1 MAEEERLV
9 ITHVVLNNFKSFYG
23 KKVIGSFHPQFTSVV
38 GPNGS
43 GKSNLLDA
51 MLFVFGFTAHSMR
64 PKTKL
69 SDIVHHSAA
78 HPNVQKAEVQVR
90 FARVDHENNLI
101 PGSEFTISRD
111 VVAGSG
117 QSSYYMNGA
126 RSTYSQVTEFLR
138 NLGVDLDRKRFII
151 KQGEVRSISRMK
163 PKGSQNQAGLLEY
176 LEDIVGSN
184 CFIEPINT
192 CEEELKV
199 INEERDIKADRRNA
213 AQKERD
219 ALRESKEQAERYLR
233 KQEELK
239 VIEAKK
245 LYLNR
250 TELEERN
257 KEMKAE
263 IEEMAKEVET
273 LQAELDEIV
282 KKETDTINDQEKCTM
297 ELRKV
302 KKESDAKVSELTE
315 LKNKLTSN
323 RMKLKHLEET
333 TKKNEE
339 EVVNMEKQAKA
350 AEAVIESRK
359 ENMEKA
365 HAQLEEKQQKLEE
378 EKQELAKLMEQVK
391 AETVEIQEKL
401 RAVEEEFSIKNSSL
415 LEVKKEVTQARDE
428 ITAIRRKAEDAR
440 NKKEQRQRLLEDT
453 RKTID
458 TLTERHRTTQEEI
471 ENKKSRYEELQGLI
485 EENERKYEEALE
497 ESREKAKNYNEKKR
511 LKEQSAADS
520 AIDKCIEELKRE
532 TGCEGIYGK
541 LAKLGTID
549 PKYDVAVTTAAGNRL
564 NEIVVQSVEI
574 AKMCLRRLEEKKV
587 GYATCLV
594 LDDIAHR
601 EQKTLDEIP
610 EGASRVIDAISIS
623 DPKFQPAFYKA
634 VQNTLVCTAEDAE
647 RIAFGQKQRHRV
659 VTFDG
664 MIIETSGTLTGGG
677 QKKRGGMSLV
687 TDQELEKA
695 RQDLEEID
703 NRTRELKQQLD
714 ALKSEYRTVNITE
727 LELTFRKIEM
737 DLRSYTQQAETLQ
750 AELEQAVEYV
760 ESEDDVVRVQELE
773 QFVTEKE
780 PTLTE
785 KQQEVDSLAAAVKQF
800 EKEIHELSTT
810 RTKKQRE
817 AVKHLEQ
824 EIEGIGKEIGRF
836 KAQITSSERK
846 IAQANAT
853 VAELKKAIEENGV
866 ESEKLSDEIT
876 KQAELKK
883 EKKAQVKETQE
894 KVDELEAKIAEFQKE
909 IRKMKDDC
917 NKRGMVIG
925 SKKSE
930 LQKKKA
936 ENKAVRKELKQIILK
951 FEKTGISEDQVQD
964 EEKSLRELE
973 LQKAAIESQLEAMDP
988 DLSAI
993 KEWEE
998 KDEQFRAR
1006 HEEFTECDTRRTEKM
1021 RELNDLRVKRKNM
1034 FDEGFKRI
1042 ADKLKETY
1050 QLLTLGGDAELEYV
1064 DRLDPFGQGI
1074 IFSVRPS
1081 GKSWKP
1087 IFHLSGGEQALSSLS
1102 LVFALHEFKPTP
1114 FYIMDEIDAALD
1126 VKNVSIIANYL
1137 RTRTTNAQFI
1147 VVSLRNNMFEL
1158 ANRLIGV
1165 FKVHDC
1171 ASALVIDQEQEEG
1184 DVVPQIALK

>member
-1 MAEEERLV
+1 MSEERLV

-69 SDIVHHSAA
+69 ADIVHHSAA
-78 HPNVQKAEVQVR
+78 HPNVQKAEVQVK
-90 FARVDHENNLI
+90 FAKVNNENNLI
-101 PGSEFTISRD
+101 PGSEFTVSRD

-117 QSSYYMNGA
+117 QSTYYMNGA
-126 RSTYSQVTEFLR
+126 RSSYSQVTEFLR

-163 PKGSQNQAGLLEY
+163 PKGGQNNVGLLEY

-184 CFIEPINT
+184 KFIEPIGV
-192 CEEELKV
+192 CEEELKA
-199 INEERDIKADRRNA
+199 INEERDIKADRRSA

-219 ALRESKEQAERYLR
+219 ALQDAKDQAERYLQ
-233 KQEELK
+233 KQEELT

-257 KEMKAE
+257 REMNAE
-263 IEEMAKEVET
+263 IEEIANEVNSMQEA
-273 LQAELDEIV
+273 LEELT
-282 KKETDTINDQEKCTM
+282 KKEAEMINEQESTSRD
-297 ELRKV
+297 L
-302 KKESDAKVSELTE
+302 KKLKKKAEKRAAKLTE
-315 LKNKLTSN
+315 VKSRLTSN

-333 TKKNEE
+333 MKKNEE
-339 EVVNMEKQAKA
+339 EVANMKNEAKA
-350 AEAVIESRK
+350 AAAVIESRR

-365 HAQLEEKQQKLEE
+365 SSQLETKQQELEE
-378 EKQELAKLMEQVK
+378 EQQALAKLMEQVK

-401 RAVEEEFSIKNSSL
+401 REAEAKFSEKNASL
-415 LEVKKEVTQARDE
+415 LEVNKEVTQARDE
-428 ITAIRRKAEDAR
+428 ITAIKRKAEDAK
-440 NKKEQRQRLLEDT
+440 NKKEQREQLLASM
-453 RKTID
+453 RRTID
-458 TLTERHRTTQEEI
+458 ELTIQHSQTLDEI
-471 ENKKSRYEELQGLI
+471 ESKKARYEELRSLI
-485 EENERKYEEALE
+485 EENEKKYEEALE
-497 ESREKAKNYNEKKR
+497 ESRERAKNYHEKKR

-520 AIDKCIEELKRE
+520 AIDKCIEELKME

-541 LAKLGTID
+541 LAKLGSID
-549 PKYDVAVTTAAGNRL
+549 KKYDIAVTTAAGNRL

-574 AKMCLRRLEEKKV
+574 AKMCLRRLEERKV

-594 LDDIAHR
+594 LDDIAHMK
-601 EQKTLDEIP
+601 QKTLDEIP
-610 EGASRVIDAISIS
+610 EGASRVIDAISVS

-634 VQNTLVCTAEDAE
+634 VQNTLVCAAEDAE

-677 QKKRGGMSLV
+677 QRKRGGMSLV
-687 TDQELEKA
+687 TDKELEQAKQEL
-695 RQDLEEID
+695 DEID
-703 NRTRELKQQLD
+703 AITNELKYQLD
-714 ALKSEYRTVNITE
+714 QWKSEFRAVNITQ

-737 DLRSYTQQAETLQ
+737 DLNNYTQQAQTLE
-750 AELEQAVEYV
+750 AELQQAVEYV
-760 ESEDDVVRVQELE
+760 ESDADLARVEELE
-773 QFVTEKE
+773 RFVQEKE
-780 PTLTE
+780 PTLSE
-785 KQQEVDSLAAAVKQF
+785 MQACVDAIMAEVKAF
-800 EKEIHELSTT
+800 EKEIHDLSH
-810 RTKKQRE
+810 TKTKAQRD
-817 AVKHLEQ
+817 AVKMLEQ
-824 EIEGIGKEIGRF
+824 EIEGTRKEIGRF

-846 IAQANAT
+846 IAQANAAA
-853 VAELKKAIEENGV
+853 AELEKTIEQSKQEGENLR
-866 ESEKLSDEIT
+866 EEIT
-876 KQAELKK
+876 KDSELKK
-883 EKKAQVKETQE
+883 EQKEKVKEMQQRVDDLE
-894 KVDELEAKIAEFQKE
+894 SKVAELQKE
-909 IRKMKDDC
+909 IRKMKDEC
-917 NKRGMVIG
+917 NKRGMVIEN
-925 SKKSE
+925 KKSE
-930 LQKKKA
+930 LSKKKLEHRA
-936 ENKAVRKELKQIILK
+936 LHKELKQIIKK
-951 FEKTGISEDQVQD
+951 FEKTGVSEDQVQD

-988 DLSAI
+988 DLNAI
-993 KEWEE
+993 KEWQE

-1006 HEEFTECDTRRTEKM
+1006 HEEFTECDARRTEKM
-1021 RELNDLRVKRKNM
+1021 RELNDLRTQRKTM
-1034 FDEGFKRI
+1034 FDEGFRRI

-1171 ASALVIDQEQEEG
+1171 ASALVIDQEQDDG
-1184 DVVPQIALK
+1184 DEISLTH